1 MLIDRH
7 RCNAVNARLHIAV
20 YAPSSPQRLVDMARL
35 AFAFDFVKSFIV
47 IKPTGMA
54 AQVGLADVSKMA
66 YKLGKNLVILQSLN
80 ELIEVL
86 KTDRVF
92 VLVHDPEAR
101 SIEEVQIEGDVVIV
115 IQGGEAPIPK
125 QEAAI
130 GEPIRIPLDYGIT
143 IPVADEAILLH
154 VLATHRCK

>member
-1 MLIDRH
+1 M
-7 RCNAVNARLHIAV
+7 RLHIAV

-47 IKPTGMA
+47 VKPTGMA

-66 YKLGKNLVILQSLN
+66 YKLGKNLVILQSLS

-86 KTDRVF
+86 KADKIF

-101 SIEEVQIEGDVVIV
+101 SVEEVQMEGDIIVV

-125 QEAAI
+125 QEAAL
-130 GEPIRIPLDYGIT
+130 GEPIRIPLDYGT
-143 IPVADEAILLH
+143 SIPVADEAVLLY
-154 VLATHRCK
+154 VLAKRRCG